1 MPDGSWTWY
10 VIEGSTR
17 EKSGCGFGENCNHR
31 PLKEYDPERDDVLFY
46 GYVDGLEREY
56 GYFSLSELES
66 VRGLLGLPVER
77 DMWFEPCRVSSLA
90 RADESA

>member
-1 MPDGSWTWY
+1 MVVCKFFMPDGSWTWY

-31 PLKEYDPERDDVLFY
+31 PLKEYVPERDDVLFF

-56 GYFSLSELES
+56 GYFS
-66 VRGLLGLPVER
+66 VRRFGTY
-77 DMWFEPCRVSSLA
+77 
-90 RADESA
+90 